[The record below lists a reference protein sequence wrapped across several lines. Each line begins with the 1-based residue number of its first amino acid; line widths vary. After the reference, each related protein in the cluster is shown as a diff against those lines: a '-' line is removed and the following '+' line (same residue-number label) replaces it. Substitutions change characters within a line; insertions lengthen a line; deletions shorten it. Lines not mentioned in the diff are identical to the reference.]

1 MQLFPVVFVDR
12 GKARDRERRASW
24 IRCRDAERANT
35 FTAKFQ
41 QLDQE
46 NDRLVDLL
54 DSYMTNK
61 RKRDFEIRLLKES
74 LEQRKKYPRGV
85 PPGPS
90 PEQLQEQRVRD
101 AEKARKDAEYRLKC
115 EQEEENS
122 PFMVYMREVK
132 ANLAIDRDYYRKQRA
147 AAESEQQ
154 TRRKADVLPAETN
167 RKIKAAKDRAKAA
180 GRPIEKLTFKMI
192 CDIMQDKFK
201 APGEL

>member
-74 LEQRKKYPRGV
+74 LEKRKTYPRGV

-101 AEKARKDAEYRLKC
+101 AEKARKDAEYRL
-115 EQEEENS
+115 N
-122 PFMVYMREVK
+122 FIEVR
-132 ANLAIDRDYYRKQRA
+132 ARRRKQPVHGVYEGGKG
-147 AAESEQQ
+147 ESC
-154 TRRKADVLPAETN
+154 N
-167 RKIKAAKDRAKAA
+167 RPR
-180 GRPIEKLTFKMI
+180 L
-192 CDIMQDKFK
+192 
-201 APGEL
+201 LS

>member
-1 MQLFPVVFVDR
+1 MILRQEFDR
-12 GKARDRERRASW
+12 SKA
-24 IRCRDAERANT
+24 
-35 FTAKFQ
+35 FTAEIEE
-41 QLDQE
+41 LDQE
-46 NDRLVDLL
+46 ADNLSAKL
-54 DSYMTNK
+54 DAHLIEK

-74 LEQRKKYPRGV
+74 LEKRKTYPRGV